1 MSKYREERRIFSDK
15 VRNMCIK
22 EGLYTRGTCE
32 EYSHLLCV
40 LCKDEEISM
49 DAVET
54 IAANILIH
62 SAWEEKAA
70 EYGVEYDELLRN
82 VMSNLINECCYTFVI
97 EE

>member
-22 EGLYTRGTCE
+22 EGFYTCGTCE

-40 LCKDEEISM
+40 LCKDEEISL
-49 DAVET
+49 DDVET
-54 IAANILIH
+54 IAADILVH
-62 SAWEEKAA
+62 SVWEEKAA
-70 EYGVEYDELLRN
+70 EYGVGYDELLRN